1 MIWKWALFRETY
13 NIMNFEDLPTE
24 TIYKY
29 MPFSGFSHKLL
40 FRFDGLKSCRYRECN
55 AEDVVAPFN
64 GCYVVENIWHEV
76 FGVCD
81 FFSLLWF
88 STINNQLCGTEFYC
102 KKGLLKDFYENFILS
117 GQNLYNSEDWIG
129 EDGKLTYSYDLSRE
143 GILFERRARYC

>member
-1 MIWKWALFRETY
+1 MGRVQ
-13 NIMNFEDLPTE
+13 
-24 TIYKY
+24 
-29 MPFSGFSHKLL
+29 
-40 FRFDGLKSCRYRECN
+40 GLKPCRYEEYN
-55 AEDVVAPFN
+55 GDSAVVFSN

-117 GQNLYNSEDWIG
+117 GQNLYDSEDWVG
-129 EDGKLTYSYDLSRE
+129 EDGKLTYSYDLSHE
-143 GILFERRARYC
+143 GVLFERRVRYC